1 MRRVGAVLLLTCLG
15 MLGIVTPAFAHN
27 QLTSSNPAN
36 EASVDASPGT
46 IVLTFDQPVQAG
58 EGLNTVAVT
67 SENGDHWEGGAAEVA
82 SNVVTAPVRE
92 LGPAGVYT
100 IAYRIISADGHP
112 VSGTLTFTLTTAGD
126 GTPAAPP
133 ADSAAA
139 DESGGVPIWVWI
151 GGAVIVLGIGLF
163 FALRIGGK
171 PAGS

>member
-1 MRRVGAVLLLTCLG
+1 
-15 MLGIVTPAFAHN
+15 
-27 QLTSSNPAN
+27 
-36 EASVDASPGT
+36 
-46 IVLTFDQPVQAG
+46 
-58 EGLNTVAVT
+58 
-67 SENGDHWEGGAAEVA
+67 
-82 SNVVTAPVRE
+82 VVTAPVRE

-133 ADSAAA
+133 ADSAAG
-139 DESGGVPIWVWI
+139 DDSGGVPIWVWI
-151 GGAVIVLGIGLF
+151 GGAVVVLGIGLF